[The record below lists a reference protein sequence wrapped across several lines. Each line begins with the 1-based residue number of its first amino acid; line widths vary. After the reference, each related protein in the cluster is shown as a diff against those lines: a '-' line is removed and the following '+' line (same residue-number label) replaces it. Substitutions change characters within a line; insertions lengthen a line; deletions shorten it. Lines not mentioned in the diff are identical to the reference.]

1 VNRRLILRG
10 KKKGAPIFCKW
21 LAPLPK
27 QILFVINPDVCGL
40 ILMIAQAVPRQVFY
54 ILSDSYLLLDQI
66 AAIQADKNLERNA
79 A

>member
-1 VNRRLILRG
+1 
-10 KKKGAPIFCKW
+10 